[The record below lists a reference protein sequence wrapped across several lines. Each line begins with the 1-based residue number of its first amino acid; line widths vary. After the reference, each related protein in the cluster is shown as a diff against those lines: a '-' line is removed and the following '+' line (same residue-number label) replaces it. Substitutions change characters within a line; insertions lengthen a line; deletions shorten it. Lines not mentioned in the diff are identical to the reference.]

1 MALYGYARVSTKQQE
16 LTGNGLEVQV
26 HDLLEAGV
34 PENNIY
40 KDAATG
46 ATLDRPSFEELR
58 SILKSGD
65 TLVVTKLDR
74 IARSASQGIQIVD
87 DFLTKGISV
96 DILNMGKLN
105 NTPNGKLIRTVMLA
119 FAEFEKDMIV
129 ERTQAGK
136 AIARQKPGFK
146 EGRPHALNKRQ
157 KQQALDLLKNHSYSE
172 VAELTGVSPR
182 TLMRYKACATKIS

>member
-1 MALYGYARVSTKQQE
+1 MFFY
-16 LTGNGLEVQV
+16 
-26 HDLLEAGV
+26 
-34 PENNIY
+34 
-40 KDAATG
+40 
-46 ATLDRPSFEELR
+46 
-58 SILKSGD
+58 SGD

-74 IARSASQGIQIVD
+74 IARSASQGIQVID
-87 DFLTKGISV
+87 DFLTRGISV

-136 AIARQKPGFK
+136 AIARQKSGFK
-146 EGRPHALNKRQ
+146 EGRPPALNKRQ
-157 KQQALDLLKNHSYSE
+157 KQQALDLLKDHSYSE

-182 TLMRYKACATKIS
+182 TLMRYKAYATKIS